1 MAEMIECIYVGNVLK
16 PVIPLHLTDGE
27 RVIVHIEKRIPFE
40 TIKIKKKIVREDI
53 RCIRN
58 ESWMPL

>member
-40 TIKIKKKIVREDI
+40 TIKIKKR
-53 RCIRN
+53 
-58 ESWMPL
+58 